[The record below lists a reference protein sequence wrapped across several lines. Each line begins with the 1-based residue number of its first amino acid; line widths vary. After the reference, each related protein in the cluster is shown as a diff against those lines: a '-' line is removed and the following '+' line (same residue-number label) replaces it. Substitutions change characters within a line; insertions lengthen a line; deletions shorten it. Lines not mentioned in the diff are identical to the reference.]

1 LSGTVLSPALQNLLE
16 FEADRAREYYRES
29 GPLMDMIHG
38 ESRASLKA
46 LIGIY
51 SRLLERISNSGYE
64 VLGERVRVPAWE
76 KIWILARCAI

>member
-1 LSGTVLSPALQNLLE
+1 
-16 FEADRAREYYRES
+16 
-29 GPLMDMIHG
+29 MIHS

-64 VLGERVRVPAWE
+64 VLRERVHVPAWE

>member
-1 LSGTVLSPALQNLLE
+1 
-16 FEADRAREYYRES
+16 
-29 GPLMDMIHG
+29 MIDLVDSR
-38 ESRASLKA
+38 SRASLKA

-76 KIWILARCAI
+76 KLWILARCAI